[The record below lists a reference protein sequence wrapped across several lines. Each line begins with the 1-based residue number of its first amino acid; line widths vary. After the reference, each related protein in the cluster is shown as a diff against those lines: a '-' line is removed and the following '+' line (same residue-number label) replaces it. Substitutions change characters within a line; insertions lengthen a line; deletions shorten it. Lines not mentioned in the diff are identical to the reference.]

1 MRVVD
6 YQPQTETMPFE
17 VRPMTP
23 ADIVQSVHI
32 ERDAFPTVSPPTAF
46 SRELKNRI
54 TGYLTAC
61 RSEVVDGIRRG
72 PAEEARQRAPDPTL
86 LGRVARGARRLWGP
100 AVDGHQTDD
109 FIAGYVGIWYMADEA
124 HIMSIGVRTE
134 CRGLGVGE
142 LLLIGAIE
150 QALARRARLMT
161 LEVRE
166 SNYVAINLY
175 QKYLFSQRGVRKGY
189 YADNREDAI
198 IMSTG
203 PIGVHPFPDRFQELV
218 GEHARRWGHS
228 HRMSG

>member
-1 MRVVD
+1 
-6 YQPQTETMPFE
+6 MPFA

-23 ADIVQSVHI
+23 ADIAQSVQI
-32 ERDAFPTVSPPTAF
+32 ERDAFPTVSPQTAF
-46 SRELKNRI
+46 HRELKNLI
-54 TGYLTAC
+54 TGYLTAW
-61 RSEVVDGIRRG
+61 RRDVQTADTGGAPTKEASESPLDH
-72 PAEEARQRAPDPTL
+72 TL
-86 LGRVARGARRLWGP
+86 VGRVVRGARRLWGP
-100 AVDGHQTDD
+100 ALGCPQTDD
-109 FIAGYVGIWYMADEA
+109 FVAGYLGIWYMADEA

-175 QKYLFSQRGVRKGY
+175 KKYLFNQRGVCKGY

-203 PIGVHPFPDRFQELV
+203 PIGVSPYPDLFQELL
-218 GEHARRWGHS
+218 GEHARRWGRS
-228 HRMSG
+228 HRVSS